1 MYVIELGEKLRTALE
16 ADRVKIM
23 REVEPITAAREYA
36 EWFAPSNEIEV
47 LSYWQDD
54 ESLSSP
60 HVEWLDDEIKL
71 GADAISLVRLAILS
85 RLDDV
90 AVSWATKEK
99 TIAAGWGSRPRGECV
114 EDFERHLLELMEA
127 ARVKLLASDRC
138 LEHLAVLVERASP
151 TEHKD
156 VVMCLKHD
164 CSLGKP
170 VTYGGELDAY
180 VVARDGIRERLGQF
194 ALGWIAEAKSEHG
207 ARSVMDA

>member
-1 MYVIELGEKLRTALE
+1 MYVIELGEKLRTAL
-16 ADRVKIM
+16 
-23 REVEPITAAREYA
+23 
-36 EWFAPSNEIEV
+36 
-47 LSYWQDD
+47 
-54 ESLSSP
+54 
-60 HVEWLDDEIKL
+60 
-71 GADAISLVRLAILS
+71 
-85 RLDDV
+85 
-90 AVSWATKEK
+90 
-99 TIAAGWGSRPRGECV
+99 
-114 EDFERHLLELMEA
+114 EA

-194 ALGWIAEAKSEHG
+194 ALGWIAEAKSEYG